1 MSPHYHNQPS
11 LFSHLP
17 SSVKGAL
24 ALQEGGQGQKPD
36 ISYPGGGPP
45 QGPILGAVGGDL
57 GSTLKWQWARPGGL
71 EVSAQGGLGIPLCW
85 SWACCSQIPAPPFP
99 CISFC
104 RLPSP
109 DSVSVSTGFRLP
121 GGECR
126 VGKEAAGDGP
136 SLPAWSSYGPAPP
149 LAAITVPA
157 VPGDPSSPGSVS
169 SPPSLS
175 LSSSGAGGGSW
186 RFANF

>member
-57 GSTLKWQWARPGGL
+57 GSTLEWQWAWPGGL

-85 SWACCSQIPAPPFP
+85 SWACCSQIPAPPLP
-99 CISFC
+99 CIS
-104 RLPSP
+104 
-109 DSVSVSTGFRLP
+109 
-121 GGECR
+121 
-126 VGKEAAGDGP
+126 
-136 SLPAWSSYGPAPP
+136 SLPAAFPRLRVCVYWVLSPQRGVQGRERSSRGWP
-149 LAAITVPA
+149 LSPCLEQLW
-157 VPGDPSSPGSVS
+157 PS
-169 SPPSLS
+169 
-175 LSSSGAGGGSW
+175 SSSGGHHGPSCP
-186 RFANF
+186 R